1 MQAEEEAEMT
11 SYHDKMW
18 RDRISVMQ
26 YDSKVDDIDG
36 IFAVCHRADTMYT
49 FNIARH
55 QYHAFI
61 IIIFLQSIYPDGRC
75 YWPLPLSTN
84 KRLYCFTWKKV
95 AANSIL
101 LDAT

>member
-36 IFAVCHRADTMYT
+36 IFAVCHRADTIYT

-61 IIIFLQSIYPDGRC
+61 IIFFYIN
-75 YWPLPLSTN
+75 LSRWT
-84 KRLYCFTWKKV
+84 LLL
-95 AANSIL
+95 AATFI
-101 LDAT
+101 DQ